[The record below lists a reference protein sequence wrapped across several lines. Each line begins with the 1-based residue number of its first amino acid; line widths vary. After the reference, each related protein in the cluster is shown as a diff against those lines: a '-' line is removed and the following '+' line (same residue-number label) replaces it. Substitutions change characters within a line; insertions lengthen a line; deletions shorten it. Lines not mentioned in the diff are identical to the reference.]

1 MIKLLIADDHKIF
14 REGLREIIN
23 KTSDIRV
30 IDEARSGNEVLSKV
44 EENNYDVILLD
55 ISMPGRNGLDILKQL
70 RQEKP
75 HIQVLI
81 LSMYSEEE
89 FAVRAMKTG
98 AAGYLVKDTASKD
111 LIEAIR
117 KVSMGLKYVTPSLG
131 EKLAIDIEMDYETPI
146 HAKLSNREYEVMRM
160 ISSGKKNKEIA
171 EEILVSPKTV
181 SSYKKRILDKMGMK
195 TNAQLTEYAIRN
207 GLIS

>member
-23 KTSDIRV
+23 KTSDIQV
-30 IDEARSGNEVLSKV
+30 IDEAKSGSEVLSKV

-55 ISMPGRNGLDILKQL
+55 ISMPGRSGLDILKQL

-117 KVSMGLKYVTPSLG
+117 KVSMGLKYVTPSLA
-131 EKLAIDIEMDYETPI
+131 EKLAIDIDMGNETPI
-146 HAKLSNREYEVMRM
+146 HAKLSNREYEVMCM

-171 EEILVSPKTV
+171 EEILISPKTV

-207 GLIS
+207 GLIN

>member
-1 MIKLLIADDHKIF
+1 MIKLLIADDHKIV
-14 REGLREIIN
+14 REGLRVIIN
-23 KTSDIRV
+23 RTTDIRV
-30 IDEARSGNEVLSKV
+30 IDEAKNGNEVLGKV
-44 EENNYDVILLD
+44 EETNYDVILLD
-55 ISMPGRNGLDILKQL
+55 ISMPGRSGLDILKQL

-81 LSMYSEEE
+81 LSMHSEEE

-117 KVSMGLKYVTPSLG
+117 KVSMGLKYVTPSLA
-131 EKLAIDIEMDYETPI
+131 EKLALEIEMGNETP
-146 HAKLSNREYEVMRM
+146 HHSKLSNREYEVMRM

-171 EEILVSPKTV
+171 EEIFVSPKTV

-195 TNAQLTEYAIRN
+195 TSAQLTEYAIRN
-207 GLIS
+207 GLIN

>member
-1 MIKLLIADDHKIF
+1 MIKLLVADDHKIF

-30 IDEARSGNEVLSKV
+30 IDEAKSGNEVLSKV

-55 ISMPGRNGLDILKQL
+55 ISMPGRSGLDILKQL

-117 KVSMGLKYVTPSLG
+117 KVSMGSKYVTPSLA
-131 EKLAIDIEMDYETPI
+131 EKLAIDVEMGNEILLHT
-146 HAKLSNREYEVMRM
+146 KLSNREYEVMCM

-195 TNAQLTEYAIRN
+195 TNAQLTEYAIRF
-207 GLIS
+207 GLII

>member
-1 MIKLLIADDHKIF
+1 MIKLLVADDHKIF

-30 IDEARSGNEVLSKV
+30 IDEAKSGNEVLSKV

-55 ISMPGRNGLDILKQL
+55 ISMPGRSGLDILKQL

-111 LIEAIR
+111 LIEAIQ
-117 KVSMGLKYVTPSLG
+117 KVSMGMKYVTPSLA
-131 EKLAIDIEMDYETPI
+131 EKLAIDVEMGNETPI
-146 HAKLSNREYEVMRM
+146 HAKLSNREYEVMCM

-207 GLIS
+207 GLIN

>member
-1 MIKLLIADDHKIF
+1 MIKLLIADDHNIF

-23 KTSDIRV
+23 KTSDIQV
-30 IDEARSGNEVLSKV
+30 IDEAKSGSEVLSKV

-55 ISMPGRNGLDILKQL
+55 ISMPGRSGLDILKQL

-89 FAVRAMKTG
+89 FAIRAMRTG

-117 KVSMGLKYVTPSLG
+117 KVSMGLKYVTPSLA
-131 EKLAIDIEMDYETPI
+131 EKLALDIDMGNETPI
-146 HAKLSNREYEVMRM
+146 HAKLSNREYEVMCM
-160 ISSGKKNKEIA
+160 ISAGKKNKEIA
-171 EEILVSPKTV
+171 EEILISPKTV

-207 GLIS
+207 GLIN

>member
-1 MIKLLIADDHKIF
+1 MIKLMVADDHKIV

-23 KTSDIRV
+23 KTSDIQV
-30 IDEARSGNEVLSKV
+30 IDEARNGSELLSKV
-44 EENNYDVILLD
+44 IKNEYDVILLD
-55 ISMPGRNGLDILKQL
+55 ISMPGRSGLDILKQL
-70 RQEKP
+70 KKEKP

-111 LIEAIR
+111 LIDAIR
-117 KVSMGLKYVTPSLG
+117 KVSMGLKFVTPSLA
-131 EKLAIDIEMDYETPI
+131 EKLALEIEMDYETPI

-160 ISSGKKNKEIA
+160 ISTGKKNKEIA
-171 EEILVSPKTV
+171 EEISVSPKTV
-181 SSYKKRILDKMGMK
+181 SSYKRRILDKMKMK

-207 GLIS
+207 GLIN

>member
-1 MIKLLIADDHKIF
+1 MIKLLIADDHNIF

-23 KTSDIRV
+23 KTSDIQV
-30 IDEARSGNEVLSKV
+30 IDEAKSGSEVLSKV
-44 EENNYDVILLD
+44 EENSYDVILLD
-55 ISMPGRNGLDILKQL
+55 ISMPGRSGLDILKQL

-117 KVSMGLKYVTPSLG
+117 KVSMGLKYVTPSLA
-131 EKLAIDIEMDYETPI
+131 EKLALDIDMGNETPI
-146 HAKLSNREYEVMRM
+146 HAKLSNREYEVMCM
-160 ISSGKKNKEIA
+160 ISAGKKNKEIA
-171 EEILVSPKTV
+171 EEILISPKTV

-207 GLIS
+207 GLIN

>member
-30 IDEARSGNEVLSKV
+30 IDEAKSGNEVLSKV

-55 ISMPGRNGLDILKQL
+55 ISMPGRSGLDILKQL
-70 RQEKP
+70 KQEKP

-117 KVSMGLKYVTPSLG
+117 KVSMGLKYVTPSLA
-131 EKLAIDIEMDYETPI
+131 EKLALEIEMGNETPH
-146 HAKLSNREYEVMRM
+146 HAKLSNREYEVMCM
-160 ISSGKKNKEIA
+160 ISSGKKNIEIA
-171 EEILVSPKTV
+171 KEILVSPKTV

-207 GLIS
+207 GLIN

>member
-1 MIKLLIADDHKIF
+1 MIKILIADDHKIF

-30 IDEARSGNEVLSKV
+30 IDEAKSGIEVLSQV
-44 EENNYDVILLD
+44 EENSYDVILLD
-55 ISMPGRNGLDILKQL
+55 ISMPGRSGLDILKQL
-70 RQEKP
+70 RKEKP

-89 FAVRAMKTG
+89 FAIRAMRTG

-117 KVSMGLKYVTPSLG
+117 KVSMGLKYVTPSLA
-131 EKLAIDIEMDYETPI
+131 EKLAIDIDMGNETPI
-146 HAKLSNREYEVMRM
+146 HAKLSNREYEVMCM

-207 GLIS
+207 GLIN

>member
-1 MIKLLIADDHKIF
+1 
-14 REGLREIIN
+14 
-23 KTSDIRV
+23 
-30 IDEARSGNEVLSKV
+30 
-44 EENNYDVILLD
+44 
-55 ISMPGRNGLDILKQL
+55 
-70 RQEKP
+70 
-75 HIQVLI
+75 
-81 LSMYSEEE
+81 MYSEEE

-117 KVSMGLKYVTPSLG
+117 KVSMGLKYVTPSLA
-131 EKLAIDIEMDYETPI
+131 EKLALDIDMGNETPI
-146 HAKLSNREYEVMRM
+146 HAKLSNREYEVMCM

-171 EEILVSPKTV
+171 EEIFVSPKTV

-207 GLIS
+207 GLIN

>member
-30 IDEARSGNEVLSKV
+30 IDEAKSGNEVLSKV

-55 ISMPGRNGLDILKQL
+55 ISMPGRSGLDILKQL
-70 RQEKP
+70 RREKP

-89 FAVRAMKTG
+89 FAVRAMRTG

-117 KVSMGLKYVTPSLG
+117 KVSMGLKYVTPSLA
-131 EKLAIDIEMDYETPI
+131 EKLAIDIDMGNEKPI
-146 HAKLSNREYEVMRM
+146 HAKLSNREYEVMCM

-207 GLIS
+207 GLIN

>member
-1 MIKLLIADDHKIF
+1 MIKLLIADDHKIV

-30 IDEARSGNEVLSKV
+30 VDEAKNGNELLSKV
-44 EENNYDVILLD
+44 VENNYDVILLD
-55 ISMPGRNGLDILKQL
+55 ISMPGRSGLDILKQL
-70 RQEKP
+70 KQEKP

-81 LSMYSEEE
+81 LSMFSEEE

-117 KVSMGLKYVTPSLG
+117 KVSTGLKYVTPSLA
-131 EKLAIDIEMDYETPI
+131 EKLALDIELGNETPL
-146 HAKLSNREYEVMRM
+146 HGKLSNREYEVMRM
-160 ISSGKKNKEIA
+160 ISFGKKNKEIA
-171 EEILVSPKTV
+171 EEICVSPKTV
-181 SSYKKRILDKMGMK
+181 SSYKRRILDKMGMK

-207 GLIS
+207 GLIN

>member
-1 MIKLLIADDHKIF
+1 MIKLMVADDHKIV

-23 KTSDIRV
+23 KTSDIQV
-30 IDEARSGNEVLSKV
+30 IDEARNGSELLSKV
-44 EENNYDVILLD
+44 IKNEYDVILLD
-55 ISMPGRNGLDILKQL
+55 ISMPGRSGLDILKQL
-70 RQEKP
+70 KKEKP

-111 LIEAIR
+111 LIDAIR
-117 KVSMGLKYVTPSLG
+117 KVSMGLKFVTPSLA
-131 EKLAIDIEMDYETPI
+131 EKLALEIEMDYETPI

-160 ISSGKKNKEIA
+160 ISTGKNNKEIA
-171 EEILVSPKTV
+171 EEISVSPKTV
-181 SSYKKRILDKMGMK
+181 SSYKRRILDKMKMK

-207 GLIS
+207 GLIN

>member
-30 IDEARSGNEVLSKV
+30 IDEAKNGIEVLSKV

-55 ISMPGRNGLDILKQL
+55 ISMPGRSGLDILKQL

-75 HIQVLI
+75 NIQVLI

-117 KVSMGLKYVTPSLG
+117 KVSIGLKYVTPSLA
-131 EKLAIDIEMDYETPI
+131 EKLAIDIDMGNETPL
-146 HAKLSNREYEVMRM
+146 HAKLSNREYEVMCM

-207 GLIS
+207 GLIN

>member
-30 IDEARSGNEVLSKV
+30 IDEAKSGSEVLSKV

-55 ISMPGRNGLDILKQL
+55 ISMPGRSGLDILKQL
-70 RQEKP
+70 RQENP

-117 KVSMGLKYVTPSLG
+117 KVSMGSKYVTPSLA
-131 EKLAIDIEMDYETPI
+131 EKLAIDIDMGNETPI
-146 HAKLSNREYEVMRM
+146 HAKLSNREYEVMCM
-160 ISSGKKNKEIA
+160 ISSGKKNIEIA

-181 SSYKKRILDKMGMK
+181 SSYKKRILVKMGMK

-207 GLIS
+207 GLIN

>member
-1 MIKLLIADDHKIF
+1 MINLLIADDHKIF

-30 IDEARSGNEVLSKV
+30 IDEAKSGSEVLSKV
-44 EENNYDVILLD
+44 QENNYDVILLD
-55 ISMPGRNGLDILKQL
+55 ISMPGRSGLDILKQL
-70 RQEKP
+70 RQENP

-117 KVSMGLKYVTPSLG
+117 KVSMGWKYVTPS
-131 EKLAIDIEMDYETPI
+131 
-146 HAKLSNREYEVMRM
+146 
-160 ISSGKKNKEIA
+160 
-171 EEILVSPKTV
+171 
-181 SSYKKRILDKMGMK
+181 
-195 TNAQLTEYAIRN
+195 
-207 GLIS
+207 